1 MLPALL
7 SKPRKSFWE
16 AFFNTALGNSRTRL
30 LAETNRRSHL
40 PDLHISGSE
49 SPIVIISSKSIEISN
64 ITHTLTIASTYL
76 VTGSSRGIGLA
87 VVTAL
92 ASKTTTEVSK
102 VFASARSETDSL
114 KQLIATSGGR
124 VEFVAL
130 DVTSQE
136 SAKSAAS
143 KVTESLG
150 GNGLD
155 VLINNAG
162 VGDKWNKTEDM

>member
-1 MLPALL
+1 M
-7 SKPRKSFWE
+7 
-16 AFFNTALGNSRTRL
+16 
-30 LAETNRRSHL
+30 
-40 PDLHISGSE
+40 
-49 SPIVIISSKSIEISN
+49 
-64 ITHTLTIASTYL
+64 ASTYL
-76 VTGSSRGIGLA
+76 ITGSSRGIGLA
-87 VVTAL
+87 IVTAL
-92 ASKTTTEVSK
+92 AAKPATEVSK

-114 KQLIATSGGR
+114 KQLIAKSGGR

-150 GNGLD
+150 GKGLD